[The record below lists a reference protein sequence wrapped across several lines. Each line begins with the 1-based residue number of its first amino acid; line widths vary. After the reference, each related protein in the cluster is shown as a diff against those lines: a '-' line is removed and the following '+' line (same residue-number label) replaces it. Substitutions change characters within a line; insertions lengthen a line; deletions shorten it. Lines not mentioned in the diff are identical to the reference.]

1 MRKLV
6 QDVRYALR
14 SLGRAP
20 AFACVA
26 ILTLAL
32 GIGAN
37 TAMFS
42 LVHAVILKPLP
53 FRDPSR
59 LIAAWDT
66 YLPQFPKIG
75 VSPAELDLW
84 QQQADLF
91 AQTGWY
97 RYVSLDLDL
106 TAPGAEAL
114 EVHATFI
121 SPSLLPMLGVA
132 PLRGRAFADHENP
145 NVALISY
152 RLWQTRFG
160 GDQNLVGKTVR
171 LNEQEFAV
179 AGIMPQTF
187 KFPDF
192 ADVWL
197 PPGPLLGDQITNPV
211 RHALGFVARLRPGV
225 SQQQAR
231 VRLDELSR
239 SLAAEHPKTSTG
251 FGMRVYGLQ
260 EDLTA
265 NIRPALLMLLGAVA
279 LVLLIA
285 CGNVANLLL
294 ARASGRAR
302 EMAVRIAL
310 GAGAFRI
317 VRQLLTES
325 LVLAALGGAL
335 GLAIG
340 QWGLSSLGSGLAPV
354 EAPLDSAVLLFLF
367 AVSMATGI
375 VFGLTPAVQAL
386 DYSPNSVIKSGA
398 IPGGASSRVRGVLVV
413 AEFALALVL
422 VAGAGILMKSFVRL
436 MRVDPGFDPRGLLTL
451 RISFP
456 PSRQP
461 NDLFHRIEERVLPMP
476 GVDSVAAANTLP
488 LLASRA
494 NTSRFSVPG
503 SPLINPDALPAAQL
517 RFVSPDYFRTMR
529 IPIRSGRAF
538 TERDLNDLVV
548 IINET
553 MAKRFW
559 PGRDAVGQKYIF
571 GVWGPTPTWATIIGV
586 AGDVKQ
592 FGLDSEASLDEYLP
606 SLAPTYLIV
615 HTAGDPRSIANAVR
629 GAIHSIDPALP
640 VSDVRTM
647 QDVAAESASTR
658 RWTMG
663 LLAAFAGLALAL
675 ALIGIYGLISWSV
688 AQRTREIGVRMA
700 LGAQADQVVAM
711 VMRYGLK
718 LSVLGLLIG
727 LAGAFAVRRFLASLA
742 LDVSTADPMI
752 YGGVIVLM
760 LGVAM
765 LGCYV
770 PARRASRVDPLIA
783 LRWE

>member
-1 MRKLV
+1 MGNLI
-6 QDVRYALR
+6 QDIRYALR
-14 SLGRAP
+14 TLARAP
-20 AFACVA
+20 GFSSVA
-26 ILTLAL
+26 VLTLAL

-37 TAMFS
+37 TAIFS

-53 FRDPSR
+53 FREPSR

-66 YLPQFPKIG
+66 YLPQFPKLG
-75 VSPAELDLW
+75 VSPAELEMW
-84 QQQADLF
+84 QQQTDLF
-91 AQTGWY
+91 EQTGWY

-121 SPSLLPMLGVA
+121 SPSLQPMLGVA
-132 PLRGRAFADHENP
+132 PVRGRGFAAHENP
-145 NVALISY
+145 NTALISH

-160 GDQNLVGKTVR
+160 GDPSVTGKTVR
-171 LNEQEFAV
+171 LNEQEFTI
-179 AGIMPQTF
+179 AGIMPAAF

-211 RHALGFVARLRPGV
+211 RHALGFVARLKPGITE
-225 SQQQAR
+225 QQAGI
-231 VRLDELSR
+231 RLDALSKR
-239 SLAAEHPKTSTG
+239 LAAEHPKTSTG

-260 EDLTA
+260 DDLTA
-265 NIRPALLMLLGAVA
+265 NIRPALLMLLGSVA

-294 ARASGRAR
+294 ARASGRSR
-302 EMAVRIAL
+302 EIAVRIAL
-310 GAGAFRI
+310 GAGAGRI

-325 LVLAALGGAL
+325 LVLAAIGGAL
-335 GLAIG
+335 GLMIG
-340 QWGLSSLGSGLAPV
+340 EWGLSMLAPV
-354 EAPLDSAVLLFLF
+354 QTPLDSTVLLFLF
-367 AVSMATGI
+367 GVSIFTGLA
-375 VFGLTPAVQAL
+375 FGVAPAIQAL
-386 DYSPNSVIKSGA
+386 DHSPNSVIKAGS
-398 IPGGASSRVRGVLVV
+398 IPGGASSKIRGVLVV
-413 AEFALALVL
+413 AEFALALML

-436 MRVDPGFDPRGLLTL
+436 MRVDPGFSPQGLLTL

-461 NDLFHRIEERVLPMP
+461 NDLFHRIEQRVRPMP
-476 GVDSVAAANTLP
+476 GVDGVAAANTLP

-494 NTSRFSVPG
+494 NTSRFNVPG

-517 RFVSPDYFRTMR
+517 RFVSPDYFQTMR
-529 IPIRSGRAF
+529 IPLLAGRTF

-548 IINET
+548 VINEG

-559 PGRDAVGQKYIF
+559 PGQDPVGKKYVL

-586 AGDVKQ
+586 SGDVKQ
-592 FGLDSEASLDEYLP
+592 FGLDSEPSFDEYLP

-615 HTAGDPRSIANAVR
+615 HTAGDPRSLASAVR
-629 GAIHSIDPALP
+629 QAIHAVDSDLP

-647 QDVAAESASTR
+647 EDVAAESARTR

-675 ALIGIYGLISWSV
+675 SLVGIYGLMSWSV

-700 LGAQADQVVAM
+700 LGAQTDQVIGM
-711 VMRYGLK
+711 VVRYGMK
-718 LSVLGLLIG
+718 LSALGLAIG
-727 LAGAFAVRRFLASLA
+727 LAGAFAVRRFLASLVF
-742 LDVSTADPMI
+742 DVSTADPLI
-752 YGGVIVLM
+752 YGGAIALM
-760 LGVAM
+760 LAVAM
-765 LGCYV
+765 LACYV

>member
-1 MRKLV
+1 MGNLV
-6 QDVRYALR
+6 SDVRYALR
-14 SLGRAP
+14 TLARAP
-20 AFACVA
+20 GFSVVA

-37 TAMFS
+37 TAIFS

-53 FRDPSR
+53 FREPSR

-66 YLPQFPKIG
+66 YLPQFPKLG
-75 VSPAELDLW
+75 VSPPELELW

-91 AQTGWY
+91 EQTGWY

-132 PLRGRAFADHENP
+132 PVHGRAFAEHENP
-145 NVALISY
+145 NTALISH

-160 GDQNLVGKTVR
+160 GDPNVTGKTVR
-171 LNEQEFAV
+171 LNEQEFTIS
-179 AGIMPQTF
+179 GIMPATF

-211 RHALGFVARLRPGV
+211 RHALGFVGRLQPGV
-225 SQQQAR
+225 TEQQASI
-231 VRLDELSR
+231 RLDALSR
-239 SLAAEHPKTSTG
+239 RLAAEHPKTSTG
-251 FGMRVYGLQ
+251 FGMRVHGLQ
-260 EDLTA
+260 DDLTA
-265 NIRPALLMLLGAVA
+265 NVRPALLMLLGSVA

-302 EMAVRIAL
+302 EIAVRIAL
-310 GAGAFRI
+310 GAGAGRI

-325 LVLAALGGAL
+325 LVLAVIGGGL
-335 GLAIG
+335 GLMIG
-340 QWGLSSLGSGLAPV
+340 EWGLSMLAPV
-354 EAPLDSAVLLFLF
+354 QTQLDSTVLLFLF
-367 AVSMATGI
+367 GVSIFTGLA
-375 VFGLTPAVQAL
+375 FGVAPAIQAL
-386 DYSPNSVIKSGA
+386 DHNPNSVIKAGS
-398 IPGGASSRVRGVLVV
+398 IPGGASSKIRGVLVV
-413 AEFALALVL
+413 AEFALALIL
-422 VAGAGILMKSFVRL
+422 VAGAGILMKSFMRL
-436 MRVDPGFDPRGLLTL
+436 MRVDPGFSPQGLLTL

-461 NDLFHRIEERVLPMP
+461 NELFHRIEQQVRPMP
-476 GVDSVAAANTLP
+476 GVDGVAVANTMP

-494 NTSRFSVPG
+494 NTSRFNVPG

-517 RFVSPDYFRTMR
+517 RFVSPDYFQTMR
-529 IPIRSGRAF
+529 IPLLAGRTF

-548 IINET
+548 VVNQG

-559 PGRDAVGQKYIF
+559 PGQDPVGKKYVL

-592 FGLDSEASLDEYLP
+592 FGLDSEPSFDEYLP

-615 HTAGDPRSIANAVR
+615 HTAGDPRSLANAVR
-629 GAIHSIDPALP
+629 QAIHTVDADLP

-647 QDVAAESASTR
+647 EDVAAESARTR

-663 LLAAFAGLALAL
+663 LLGAFAGLALAL
-675 ALIGIYGLISWSV
+675 ALVGIYGLMAWSV

-700 LGAQADQVVAM
+700 LGAQTNQVIGM
-711 VMRYGLK
+711 VIGYGMK
-718 LSVLGLLIG
+718 LSALGLTIG
-727 LAGAFAVRRFLASLA
+727 LAGAFAVRRFLASLVF
-742 LDVSTADPMI
+742 DVSTADPLI
-752 YGGVIVLM
+752 YGGAVILM
-760 LGVAM
+760 LAVAM
-765 LGCYV
+765 LACYV
-770 PARRASRVDPLIA
+770 PARRASLVDPLIA